1 MDAISEVFPMLAG
14 VLTGVV
20 CLSISRRHLR
30 IAVWTVMTIVFG
42 ALATYLSGEH
52 VESWA
57 FILLD
62 MLWVGG
68 IAILVVFGRQYY
80 LRRRSQN

>member
-1 MDAISEVFPMLAG
+1 MLAG

-20 CLSISRRHLR
+20 CLAISRRSLR
-30 IAVWTVMTIVFG
+30 VSVWTVMTIVFG
-42 ALATYLSGEH
+42 AFATYLSGEY

-68 IAILVVFGRQYY
+68 IAILVVFGRQFY